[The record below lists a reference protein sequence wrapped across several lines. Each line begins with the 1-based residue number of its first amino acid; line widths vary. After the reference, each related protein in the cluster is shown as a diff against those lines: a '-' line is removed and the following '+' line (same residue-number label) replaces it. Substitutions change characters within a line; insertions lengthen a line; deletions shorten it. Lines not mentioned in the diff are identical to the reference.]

1 MEIEE
6 EKKFIPALSFTQP
19 ENEKSV
25 KVSDTLRTFV
35 IVTMIKYLGLDVEL
49 YELSFIQ
56 KQTLLEWPMTI
67 LDLVCNRL
75 FFYRAR
81 AFSLIIF

>member
-1 MEIEE
+1 MEIE
-6 EKKFIPALSFTQP
+6 KKKKKLIPALSFSRP

-56 KQTLLEWPMTI
+56 KQKILEWPMTI
-67 LDLVCNRL
+67 LGLVCNRL
-75 FFYRAR
+75 FFTVRGH
-81 AFSLIIF
+81 SV